1 MLGPW
6 PAYRVGRLAHR
17 RRQDHCRAASPPPPV
32 PPSPTTASM
41 MSPAP
46 ASSSP
51 GDLPWR
57 ARAPTRGDG
66 APAPLQ
72 QPRRRRR
79 GMAGPSGGVQMAP
92 RGCRARRMGGC
103 YTIGGSG
110 RAVALLLGKA
120 ERQRRLS
127 PKPPNSEVLLP
138 ALPRPVT
145 SCLRLQSVEMYAV
158 SVRYDRPS
166 LSWTLSLAG
175 RSARTWQGFHAG
187 GRGSLFIYEN
197 KENFWGSEIEGVI

>member
-17 RRQDHCRAASPPPPV
+17 RRQDHCRAASPPPPA

-72 QPRRRRR
+72 QPRQRRR

-120 ERQRRLS
+120 ERRQRRLS
-127 PKPPNSEVLLP
+127 PKPRNSGVLLP

-145 SCLRLQSVEMYAV
+145 SCPRLQSVEMYAV

-175 RSARTWQGFHAG
+175 RSAAGAHVAWFAREGGVPCLFTKTRTI
-187 GRGSLFIYEN
+187 L
-197 KENFWGSEIEGVI
+197 GVPR